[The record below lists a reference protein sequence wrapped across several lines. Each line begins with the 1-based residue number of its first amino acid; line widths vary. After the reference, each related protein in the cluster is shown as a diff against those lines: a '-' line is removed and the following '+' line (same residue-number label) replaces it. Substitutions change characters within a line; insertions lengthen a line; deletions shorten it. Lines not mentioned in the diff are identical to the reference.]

1 MAHTGRQL
9 GKRLAVAA
17 GVAGGAAVLG
27 GAAAVMAGYAGY
39 SWWRRNGS
47 PWRGAFEFDGK
58 VVFISGGSR
67 GLGFALAREFLRHGC
82 RVALCAR
89 DSGEL
94 ERAVGKL
101 EAHGHVFAVPAD
113 LTEAGAAAAAIAAV
127 RERWQRVDVLVYNAH
142 NAGVM
147 QPGPWEQATEE
158 QFRAAMDLHCWAA
171 LRLAQAVLPEMIA
184 RGEGRIVNISSIG
197 GLVPVPHMLP
207 YTTSKF
213 ALTGLSLGLAA
224 EVRRH
229 GVRVTC
235 VCPFLMRAG
244 SQERVQITGQ
254 HQRVFAWFAALGN
267 LPGLSTSASHAAR
280 SIVRACRHGDAQVVL
295 SLPGKL
301 AALAQGVA
309 PSTVNA
315 VLGTAARAL
324 PLEAAWRCHEQSGHP
339 LPPIEARPQATSGS
353 DPAKSGEPPS
363 PASAP
368 VPPRMHRA
376 GRQFNQS

>member
-1 MAHTGRQL
+1 MAHTGRT
-9 GKRLAVAA
+9 LAVAA

-39 SWWRRNGS
+39 RWWRRNGA
-47 PWRGAFEFDGK
+47 PWRKAFDFDRK

-89 DSGEL
+89 DAAEL
-94 ERAVGKL
+94 DGAVRKL
-101 EAHGHVFAVPAD
+101 EAYGHVFAVPAD
-113 LTEAGAAAAAIAAV
+113 LTEAGAAAAAIAVV
-127 RERWQRVDVLVYNAH
+127 RERWQRVDVLVYNPH

-147 QPGPWEQATEE
+147 QSGPWEQATEE
-158 QFRAAMDLHCWAA
+158 QFHAAMDLHCWAA

-213 ALTGLSLGLAA
+213 ALTGLSLGLAT

-235 VCPFLMRAG
+235 VCPFLMRTG
-244 SQERVQITGQ
+244 SQERVEVAGQ
-254 HQRVFAWFAALGN
+254 HEREFAWFTALG
-267 LPGLSTSASHAAR
+267 LIPGFSESARRAAR
-280 SIVRACRHGDAQVVL
+280 SIVRACRRGDAQVVL

-309 PSTVNA
+309 PSTMNA
-315 VLGTAARAL
+315 VLGTMARAL
-324 PLEAAWRCHEQSGHP
+324 PS
-339 LPPIEARPQATSGS
+339 
-353 DPAKSGEPPS
+353 S
-363 PASAP
+363 PAPAP
-368 VPPRMHRA
+368 ALIHGA
-376 GRQFNQS
+376 GRRFNEV